1 MYLLKRIIFLL
12 FLISL
17 FQTNLFILKLISII
31 LDPLKMNFIPQFDC
45 LLATEIFL
53 IKISVFI
60 INHLLIF
67 EEVWLNFMSKKFVQY
82 YLIQFLNVKSY
93 LIALIFAQVTVKSW
107 TQAFVLDLQS
117 IKIYGE
123 NRNLKEK
130 LILSIKAQDQAS

>member
-1 MYLLKRIIFLL
+1 MYLLKWIIFLL

-17 FQTNLFILKLISII
+17 FQTNLFIPKLISII
-31 LDPLKMNFIPQFDC
+31 LDPLKMNFIQQFNC
-45 LLATEIFL
+45 LLATKIFL

-67 EEVWLNFMSKKFVQY
+67 EEVWLNFMSKKFVQC

-93 LIALIFAQVTVKSW
+93 LIALIFAQMSVRNW
-107 TQAFVLDLQS
+107 IQAFFIDLQS
-117 IKIYGE
+117 IKINGE
-123 NRNLKEK
+123 NRNLKGW